1 MYASMLATLNV
12 VKFEGVESFEVEVAA
27 IRPYRDSITIIEFSS
42 EGDTPTGRSWTERFD
57 SENGDVNELITR
69 FKNRI
74 KSGFPQA
81 DFKKPED
88 EEYMAALIEATVEK
102 AVQRMALIQKEKAL
116 GTRIKRLFRR
126 R

>member
-12 VKFEGVESFEVEVAA
+12 VKFEGVESFDVEVTA
-27 IRPYRDSITIIEFSS
+27 IRPYRDSITITEFSS

-74 KSGFPQA
+74 KSGFPPP
-81 DFKKPED
+81 DIRKPDDTER
-88 EEYMAALIEATVEK
+88 MAKVIQDAVEK
-102 AVQRMALIQKEKAL
+102 GIAKAAKERAL